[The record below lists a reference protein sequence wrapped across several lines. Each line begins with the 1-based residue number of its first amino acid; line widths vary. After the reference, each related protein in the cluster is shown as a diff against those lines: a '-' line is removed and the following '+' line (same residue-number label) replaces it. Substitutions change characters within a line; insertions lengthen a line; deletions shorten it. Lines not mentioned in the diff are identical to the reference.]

1 LILNTYPTQTSF
13 SINQWVPI
21 SESMSA
27 PVAFSPA
34 SVIDLVLQRNEWA
47 ELAHSN
53 PEQLLNILLAALDT
67 PNSPSLT
74 DPSVEEAFK
83 FHLEY
88 LTPAPSSSVPNS
100 TNGAPT
106 HTIPS
111 LYSILKTFWLP
122 SSPSYFALATS
133 ATSAYTPSPY
143 RFLYWDPQP
152 LVLNG
157 IACPACT
164 APLANCG
171 CIRSGPFIIHDLAG
185 PFFVIGCTYVCTA
198 NSAHIY
204 ASTDAAVRRTLPAV
218 LNHDFSVHLVGG
230 DNGVG
235 PDVWNWQAR
244 GVSRALWNLVLG
256 ALHAGL
262 ARDMILQLVRGVQH
276 GVPEAV
282 GVSDENGAAE
292 KDVNTNTDTALI
304 EEDESE
310 EESAK
315 GFERND
321 VLLPASPALDST
333 NGSTG
338 DPAAASAN
346 QIFNN
351 TWTANSIIASL
362 DIRNPPDY
370 VLYSNNPITVSHG
383 AVSNVVSYNPA
394 QYTQLPTLNKEPHP
408 FEAEID
414 VGGSRTDVSDAA
426 TGGMASPP
434 AKNTGSPRYCC
445 KCGLQTCKG
454 KDGYNFC
461 TNEGLQQC

>member
-1 LILNTYPTQTSF
+1 
-13 SINQWVPI
+13 
-21 SESMSA
+21 MSA
-27 PVAFSPA
+27 LVVSSPA
-34 SVIDLVLQRNEWA
+34 SVIDLVLQCNEWA

-53 PEQLLNILLAALDT
+53 PEQLLNILLTALDT

-74 DPSVEEAFK
+74 DPSVEQAFK

-133 ATSAYTPSPY
+133 AASAYTPSPY
-143 RFLYWDPQP
+143 CFLYWDPQP
-152 LVLNG
+152 LVLNR

-171 CIRSGPFIIHDLAG
+171 CIRSGPFTIHDLAG

-198 NSAHIY
+198 NSAHVY
-204 ASTDAAVRRTLPAV
+204 ASTDAAVWHTLPAV

-230 DNGVG
+230 DTGVG

-262 ARDMILQLVRGVQH
+262 AWDKILQLVRGVQH
-276 GVPEAV
+276 GVPEVV
-282 GVSDENGAAE
+282 GMSEENGAAE
-292 KDVNTNTDTALI
+292 EDVNTDADAALI
-304 EEDESE
+304 EKDESTE
-310 EESAK
+310 ELAE
-315 GFERND
+315 GHERKPGD
-321 VLLPASPALDST
+321 LPLPWARPMAPQEILQLPPRTKSSTTPEQPTLLSRAST
-333 NGSTG
+333 
-338 DPAAASAN
+338 
-346 QIFNN
+346 F
-351 TWTANSIIASL
+351 
-362 DIRNPPDY
+362 DIR
-370 VLYSNNPITVSHG
+370 
-383 AVSNVVSYNPA
+383 
-394 QYTQLPTLNKEPHP
+394 PTIYCIATTLSR
-408 FEAEID
+408 FRTAW
-414 VGGSRTDVSDAA
+414 SRTWYRTTPHSMHSM
-426 TGGMASPP
+426 TSLP

-461 TNEGLQQC
+461 TNVCKDCNNIECLGRNSQWPDKGCESGWSKQLPQGEQPV